1 MKQLFVYFYAL
12 IFSTIAIAQ
21 NGWKWPEDEAQKS
34 KAIEQEAFYKVLIAQ
49 SKLEEAMQPLNWL
62 YTNNPQ
68 LNPSIY
74 INGVKN
80 LNNIV
85 KAGVD
90 AERKERL
97 QDSILWMYDMRIQ
110 HFDDDASTMDRK
122 AYEAF
127 KMYYN
132 KPAKYPMLAD
142 LYATAYEMNGPEIS
156 YFNLNP
162 YMMLATNFYK
172 TDVKQMSAEKVLDI
186 HTLISDIIDQQRK
199 AGGNEERLKKEQ
211 DKVDGFLGSIG
222 DVLNCNF
229 IETKLVPKF
238 REDPADL
245 TTAKKIFSYSVRAK
259 CTDQPYF
266 LEASVTVYES
276 QPTYELAKVLG
287 GKYLA
292 GDEYEKAMEY
302 HTKALELTEVDEE
315 KGESTLAL
323 AIASSKLG
331 KKVLARKYAYE
342 SLSFAPNDPRAYNL
356 IGNLYFTS
364 FNECQGGESKVID
377 RGVYLAAYK
386 MYERAGNKA
395 QMQAS
400 KEQFPSIEEIF
411 NENFEEGQ
419 KITVACW
426 INETV
431 TIARR

>member
-1 MKQLFVYFYAL
+1 MKKLFVYFYAFV
-12 IFSTIAIAQ
+12 FSTIAFAQ
-21 NGWKWPEDEAQKS
+21 NGWKWPEDEALKT
-34 KAIEQEAFYKVLIAQ
+34 KAVEQEAFYKVLIAQ
-49 SKLEEAMQPLNWL
+49 SKLNEAMKPLNWL
-62 YTNNPQ
+62 YTNNPE
-68 LNPSIY
+68 LNPAIY

-80 LNNIV
+80 LNNII
-85 KAGVD
+85 KGGVD
-90 AERKERL
+90 AERKARL

-110 HFDDDASTMDRK
+110 HFEDDASTMDRK

-132 KPAKYPMLAD
+132 KPAQYPMLAD
-142 LYATAYEMNGPEIS
+142 LYAKAYEMNGPEIS

-172 TDVKQMSAEKVLDI
+172 SDVAKMSAEKVLDI

-229 IETKLVPKF
+229 IETNLVPEF
-238 REDPADL
+238 RENPTDL

-292 GDEYEKAMEY
+292 NDEFSKAMEY
-302 HTKALELTEVDEE
+302 HTKALELTTVDTE
-315 KGESTLAL
+315 KAESTLSL

-331 KKVLARKYAYE
+331 KKVMARKYAYE
-342 SLSFAPNDPRAYNL
+342 SLSLVPNDPRAYNL

-411 NENFEEGQ
+411 NENYEEGQ
-419 KITVACW
+419 TVTVSCW

>member
-12 IFSTIAIAQ
+12 IFSTISVAQ
-21 NGWKWPEDEAQKS
+21 NVWNWPEDEVQKT
-34 KAIEQEAFYKVLIAQ
+34 KAVEQEAFYKVLIAQ
-49 SKLEEAMQPLNWL
+49 SNFEEAMQPLNWL
-62 YTNNPQ
+62 YTNNPE

-80 LNNIV
+80 LNNIM

-90 AERKERL
+90 AERKDRL
-97 QDSILWMYDMRIQ
+97 QDSILWMFDMRIQ
-110 HFDDDASTMDRK
+110 HFEDDASTMDRK

-142 LYATAYEMNGPEIS
+142 LYAKAYEMNGPEIS

-172 TDVKQMSAEKVLDI
+172 VDVEQMSAEKVLDI

-238 REDPADL
+238 REDPSDL
-245 TTAKKIFSYSVRAK
+245 STAKKIFSYSVRAK

-266 LEASVTVYES
+266 LEASETVYVS

-292 GDEYEKAMEY
+292 NEEYDKAMEY
-302 HTKALELTEVDEE
+302 HTRALELTTADEE
-315 KGESTLAL
+315 KAESTLAL

-342 SLSFAPNDPRAYNL
+342 SLSLVPKDPRAYNL

-377 RGVYLAAYK
+377 RGVYLAAHK

-411 NENFEEGQ
+411 NENYEEGQ
-419 KITVACW
+419 TITVACW

-431 TIARR
+431 KIARR